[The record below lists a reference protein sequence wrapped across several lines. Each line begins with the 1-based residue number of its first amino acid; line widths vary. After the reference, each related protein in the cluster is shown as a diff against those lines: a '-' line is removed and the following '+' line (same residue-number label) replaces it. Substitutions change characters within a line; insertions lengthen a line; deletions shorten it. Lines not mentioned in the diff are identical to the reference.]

1 MALAWSPELESM
13 ASSMRCDGEACLAE
27 PEEARTRFAGRCL
40 AWVDKLERKKMKFSV
55 HASMM
60 KKLAVAA
67 VLGVEKKN
75 RGEEKEQGRC
85 KIIGVRKM

>member
-1 MALAWSPELESM
+1 MALAWSPKLESM
-13 ASSMRCDGEACLAE
+13 ASSMRCDGEACLDE

-40 AWVDKLERKKMKFSV
+40 AWVGKVERKTMKFSV

-67 VLGVEKKN
+67 VL
-75 RGEEKEQGRC
+75 
-85 KIIGVRKM
+85 